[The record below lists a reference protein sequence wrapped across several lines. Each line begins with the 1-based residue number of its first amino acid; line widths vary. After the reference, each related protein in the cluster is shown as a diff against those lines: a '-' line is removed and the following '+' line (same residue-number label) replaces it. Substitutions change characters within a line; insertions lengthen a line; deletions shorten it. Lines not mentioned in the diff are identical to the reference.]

1 MYIDI
6 LRYSGWNLFGTL
18 GFMGSDQGV
27 NMLLNIFFGPTVN
40 AARAIAYQVKSA
52 VQQFVSNLQ
61 TAFNPQ
67 LVKLYAAGKKDE
79 MLNLL
84 YDNIKYSLLLIWAIF
99 LPLFFEIDYLL
110 SIWLVEVPQYTLILL
125 R

>member
-1 MYIDI
+1 
-6 LRYSGWNLFGTL
+6 
-18 GFMGSDQGV
+18 MGSDQGV

-61 TAFNPQ
+61 TAFNRNY
-67 LVKLYAAGKKDE
+67 VKLYCCREKDE

-99 LPLFFEIDYLL
+99 LPLF
-110 SIWLVEVPQYTLILL
+110 SRLIIC
-125 R
+125 